1 MTDPTQTPAAAAAEP
16 HVTEETQ
23 MTTPTNTGAEPQARA
38 DRPGDDRAVA
48 REEPPSVLDQ
58 LPGDLMMWVLIV
70 SELLVFGAGMAA
82 FLAVR
87 LTDPAGFAEA
97 QGHLHRTGAG
107 INTVV
112 LVTSGW
118 FAALALQAVEAG
130 RITRT
135 RVLLALASALGV
147 VFLILKGSE
156 YADLAAAGISF
167 ETHAFFTFSYLL
179 TGFHAAHVIAG
190 MVILFLVGLRPSPRA
205 VDVGAA
211 FWHMVDLVWVL
222 LFPVIYLL

>member
-1 MTDPTQTPAAAAAEP
+1 MTQT
-16 HVTEETQ
+16 TET
-23 MTTPTNTGAEPQARA
+23 AR
-38 DRPGDDRAVA
+38 
-48 REEPPSVLDQ
+48 SVLDD
-58 LPGDLMMWVLIV
+58 LPGDLMMWILIV
-70 SELLVFGAGMAA
+70 SELLVFGAGLAA

-97 QGHLHRTGAG
+97 QSHLHRTGAG

-118 FAALALQAVEAG
+118 LAALALQAVNAG
-130 RITRT
+130 QIART
-135 RVLLALASALGV
+135 RALLVAASAFGF
-147 VFLILKGSE
+147 VFLYLKGSE
-156 YADLAAAGISF
+156 YADLATAGISF

-190 MVILFLVGLRPSPRA
+190 MVILLGVAIRPAPRA

-222 LFPVIYLL
+222 LFPVVYLL